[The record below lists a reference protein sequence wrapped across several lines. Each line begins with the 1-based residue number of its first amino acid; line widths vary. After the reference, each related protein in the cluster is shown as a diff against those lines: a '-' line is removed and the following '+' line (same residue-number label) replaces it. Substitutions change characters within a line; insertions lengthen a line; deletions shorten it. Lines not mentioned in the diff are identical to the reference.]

1 MTIANGRL
9 GVGFLDFL
17 LLGPRKGLL
26 DRRRATPR
34 SAEAAC
40 LPIILLSNST
50 QDNLPAQYP
59 FDHNTSKRF
68 PAMK

>member
-17 LLGPRKGLL
+17 LLGPRNGLQ

-40 LPIILLSNST
+40 LPIILLSNGT
-50 QDNLPAQYP
+50 QDNRPAQYP
-59 FDHNTSKRF
+59 FDHSTSRRF

>member
-17 LLGPRKGLL
+17 LLGPRNGLQ
-26 DRRRATPR
+26 DRRRATRR

-40 LPIILLSNST
+40 LPIILLSNGT
-50 QDNLPAQYP
+50 QDDRPAQYP
-59 FDHNTSKRF
+59 FDHSTSSRF
-68 PAMK
+68 LAMK